1 MKNLILQLNEKTV
14 KAVKT
19 EGETTR
25 KAIEDMRVDNNLRQ
39 AYFIID
45 TIKAINPANK
55 VTETAIKAITT
66 SFNKHGLGELNED
79 HLNSY
84 YRGIKSSDND
94 VSNISYRPKKK

>member
-1 MKNLILQLNEKTV
+1 
-14 KAVKT
+14 
-19 EGETTR
+19 
-25 KAIEDMRVDNNLRQ
+25 MRVDNNLRQ

-45 TIKAINPANK
+45 TDKAINPGNK

-84 YRGIKSSDND
+84 YRGIKSSDNE
-94 VSNISYRPKKK
+94 VSNINYRPKKMIKQNKRSIKIVNSNINLIHWIVTL